1 MIYLRLQV
9 EAVLYLQLFIS
20 GRISS
25 WETFIFH
32 GEILMRFI
40 LIGKY
45 FSDSYFQDLATFH
58 GAFKSVQHGVIHTI
72 QHQY

>member
-45 FSDSYFQDLATFH
+45 FSDS
-58 GAFKSVQHGVIHTI
+58 
-72 QHQY
+72 